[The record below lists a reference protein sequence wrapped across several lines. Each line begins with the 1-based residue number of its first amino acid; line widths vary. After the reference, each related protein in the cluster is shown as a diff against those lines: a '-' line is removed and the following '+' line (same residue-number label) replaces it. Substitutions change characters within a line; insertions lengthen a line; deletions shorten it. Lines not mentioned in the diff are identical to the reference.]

1 MVSMTEKQRPRS
13 LPLGFK
19 EIDMSLKNIIT
30 KIVAK
35 KAVDK
40 IIPMDVPAPV
50 LGKKAKI
57 AGVLAALAGLATAL
71 SNYLAG

>member
-1 MVSMTEKQRPRS
+1 MK
-13 LPLGFK
+13 
-19 EIDMSLKNIIT
+19 LKNIIT

-40 IIPMDVPAPV
+40 IIPMDGTAPV

-57 AGVLAALAGLATAL
+57 AVVLTAGAGLASAL
-71 SNYLAG
+71 ADYLVS